1 MIKAGIII
9 CVYQPNYA
17 LLSKLIESIKAQE
30 FKNWECQ
37 IYLDSYEIDFFQE
50 LPNLDSRFIVTQR
63 ERKLGIYE
71 NYRAAI
77 EENLNRYDYLFLSDQ
92 DDYWFITKLNSFI
105 EKFKADTEISLLYS
119 DAEVRDV
126 NDCLLYPSLNK
137 LERRKTPKH
146 WQDLII
152 KNSVSGTTLALS
164 TRYFHNFLRFPPQS
178 GWHHDLWLALVALHA
193 GKIECLNQPQMVY
206 VQHSKN
212 TIGAKKFEI
221 RAILSYVEALHSY
234 QIKRSLFHC
243 LVDFRKNQKFSEI
256 RFIQIF
262 FHICRHLDLLALLQI
277 LFGAILVGVKIN
289 ILQIKKYLE
298 FTSKATRKTFS
309 MFKFGIIL
317 VKSILLDSRF
327 RTLLKLDLLNLIFES
342 KQGLQRAKKDSLTS
356 NPLKTE
362 LVTRE
367 FSRYLIL
374 LPSLQPPVFGGVATA
389 LKLAC
394 ELHKQGQNVKLATFN
409 LEINFSEDEQRSVA
423 DFLGLD
429 FQILNKLVTDS
440 DSKLISLSANDIVV
454 ATAWWTHEE
463 LTSLKFRFNLPEL
476 KVYYFIQDFECFFYP
491 ASYEFSRAL
500 STYETESNWIVNSDS
515 LANFLNTLF
524 PDRVDFDLV
533 LEPQELFRNQTNRIS
548 PRYAGI
554 GPIRIIIYGR
564 PDTPRNLFESLIAT
578 LNLTFQ
584 IFPQISF
591 EVVSVGESHGDVVLD
606 SGLLV
611 KSLGALS
618 YSDYHNELEQS
629 HIGISLMLSPHP
641 SYPPLEMLNMGLYV
655 LTNDFLGFKKP
666 YLTDS
671 NLFLAHP
678 DINSLSKK
686 LSDLINQLISGTDK
700 IRTRNSSF
708 GLSCDVVV
716 SNLIQKNDV
725 SARQRDS

>member
-1 MIKAGIII
+1 
-9 CVYQPNYA
+9 
-17 LLSKLIESIKAQE
+17 
-30 FKNWECQ
+30 
-37 IYLDSYEIDFFQE
+37 
-50 LPNLDSRFIVTQR
+50 
-63 ERKLGIYE
+63 
-71 NYRAAI
+71 
-77 EENLNRYDYLFLSDQ
+77 
-92 DDYWFITKLNSFI
+92 
-105 EKFKADTEISLLYS
+105 
-119 DAEVRDV
+119 
-126 NDCLLYPSLNK
+126 
-137 LERRKTPKH
+137 
-146 WQDLII
+146 
-152 KNSVSGTTLALS
+152 
-164 TRYFHNFLRFPPQS
+164 
-178 GWHHDLWLALVALHA
+178 
-193 GKIECLNQPQMVY
+193 
-206 VQHSKN
+206 
-212 TIGAKKFEI
+212 
-221 RAILSYVEALHSY
+221 
-234 QIKRSLFHC
+234 
-243 LVDFRKNQKFSEI
+243 
-256 RFIQIF
+256 
-262 FHICRHLDLLALLQI
+262 
-277 LFGAILVGVKIN
+277 
-289 ILQIKKYLE
+289 
-298 FTSKATRKTFS
+298 
-309 MFKFGIIL
+309 
-317 VKSILLDSRF
+317 
-327 RTLLKLDLLNLIFES
+327 
-342 KQGLQRAKKDSLTS
+342 
-356 NPLKTE
+356 
-362 LVTRE
+362 
-367 FSRYLIL
+367 
-374 LPSLQPPVFGGVATA
+374 
-389 LKLAC
+389 
-394 ELHKQGQNVKLATFN
+394 
-409 LEINFSEDEQRSVA
+409 
-423 DFLGLD
+423 
-429 FQILNKLVTDS
+429 
-440 DSKLISLSANDIVV
+440 
-454 ATAWWTHEE
+454 
-463 LTSLKFRFNLPEL
+463 LPEL